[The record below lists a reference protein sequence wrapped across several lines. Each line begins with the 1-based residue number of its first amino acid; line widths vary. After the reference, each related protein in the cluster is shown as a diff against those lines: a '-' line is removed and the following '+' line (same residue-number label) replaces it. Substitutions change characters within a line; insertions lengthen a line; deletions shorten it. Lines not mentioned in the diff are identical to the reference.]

1 VRRLW
6 ITIGVTVALV
16 LSLAGVAAATGLLR
30 AGPRG
35 NGTAVSPVGFL
46 VTPAGQQ
53 ATLGGLPLGAA
64 ASPDGRHLLVTNN
77 GQGVQSLQVL
87 DLSDAADGPEV
98 AQTIPYK
105 SPEALFVGVAYSP
118 DGKRAYASAGGNN
131 KIRVYTVDGKGTLAE
146 QPALP
151 LPTTNPAGQKVNMFP
166 AGLAVA
172 PDGRT
177 LYVADQLADAL
188 SAVDT
193 TSGAVRTIPVGHN
206 PLSVALTADGRRAY
220 VTNQGADSVTVV
232 DTSTFTAVR
241 EVRVGSHPNRLALD
255 ARKGLLYVSVGDDDK
270 VAIVDTAAGVG
281 TTADKVVATIDLA
294 PYRGAP
300 VGSNP
305 GGLALSPDGSRL
317 YVANS
322 GNNDVAVIDTRSRR
336 TVGLI
341 PTGWYP
347 SAVVT
352 SRDGRTLYA
361 LNAKG
366 LGAGPNNGPGHP
378 NPYQP
383 ATSPDQYVGSMIKGT
398 LSAITLNGDKLKR
411 WTEQVVR
418 NNGFDERDQVRTAGN
433 RSRVV
438 PIHPGETSPIK
449 HVIYVVK
456 ENRTY
461 DQVFGSLGRGAGD
474 PSLNLF
480 GDESAP
486 NIRALARRYATLDNF
501 YADAEVSAQGWNW
514 SVAANSNQYVEQS
527 WPANYSGRNRP
538 YDYEGGNPA
547 TAPNRDPKHAYIWQ
561 RLADAGVSLRNYG
574 FYADTN
580 GVTDPKDP
588 ALGANT
594 NHAFPG
600 YDLSKP
606 DHCDATLHTGRMCE
620 WLRDFKQYEATG
632 NLPAVQFVRLPN
644 DHTAGTRVGAPT
656 PKAYVAD
663 NDYAVGQL
671 VDAVSHSKYWESTA
685 IFITEDDAQNGPDH
699 IDAHRTE
706 ALVVSPYTQ
715 AGRVDSTF
723 YSTVSMLRTM
733 ELIVGIRPMTQF
745 DTYAN
750 AMLGT
755 FSDRPDNSAYDAARP
770 AQPFTEVNAPNAP
783 MAAESAAQQ
792 LGKEDQINERTFN
805 EAIWQSIK
813 GAGSVMPEPQHR
825 LDNRAPA
832 VADADGDGK

>member
-1 VRRLW
+1 
-6 ITIGVTVALV
+6 
-16 LSLAGVAAATGLLR
+16 
-30 AGPRG
+30 
-35 NGTAVSPVGFL
+35 
-46 VTPAGQQ
+46 
-53 ATLGGLPLGAA
+53 
-64 ASPDGRHLLVTNN
+64 
-77 GQGVQSLQVL
+77 
-87 DLSDAADGPEV
+87 
-98 AQTIPYK
+98 
-105 SPEALFVGVAYSP
+105 
-118 DGKRAYASAGGNN
+118 
-131 KIRVYTVDGKGTLAE
+131 
-146 QPALP
+146 
-151 LPTTNPAGQKVNMFP
+151 M
-166 AGLAVA
+166 A

-188 SAVDT
+188 SAVDVT
-193 TSGAVRTIPVGHN
+193 TGAVRTIPVGHN
-206 PLSVALTADGRRAY
+206 PLAVALTADGRHAY

-232 DTSTFTAVR
+232 DTSTFTATGAIP
-241 EVRVGSHPNRLALD
+241 VGSHPNRLTLD
-255 ARKGLLYVSVGDDDK
+255 GRKGLLYVSVGDDDK
-270 VAIVDTAAGVG
+270 VAVIETA
-281 TTADKVVATIDLA
+281 ADKVAATIDLA

-336 TVGLI
+336 TVALI

-347 SAVVT
+347 SAVVPG
-352 SRDGRTLYA
+352 RDGRTLYV

-366 LGAGPNNGPGHP
+366 LGAGPNNGPGNP
-378 NPYQP
+378 NPYQKG
-383 ATSPDQYVGSMIKGT
+383 TSPDQYIGSMIKGT
-398 LSAITLNGDKLKR
+398 LSTVALNGDKLER
-411 WTEQVVR
+411 WTQQVIH
-418 NNGFDERDQVRTAGN
+418 NNGFDERGQVRTAGN
-433 RSRVV
+433 HSRVV
-438 PIHPGETSPIK
+438 PVRPGEQSPIK

-461 DQVFGSLGRGAGD
+461 DQVFGSLGKGAGD

-486 NIRALARRYATLDNF
+486 NIRELARRYATLDNF

-514 SVAANSNQYVEQS
+514 SVAANSNQYVEGA

-561 RLADAGVSLRNYG
+561 RLADAGVSFRNYG
-574 FYADTN
+574 FYADTL
-580 GVTDPKDP
+580 GKTDPNDP
-588 ALGANT
+588 VLGANT
-594 NHAFPG
+594 DHAFPG
-600 YDLSKP
+600 FDMAKF
-606 DHCDATLHTGRMCE
+606 DRCDTTAPAGRMCE
-620 WLRDFKQYEATG
+620 WMREFKQYETNG
-632 NLPAVQFVRLPN
+632 NLPTVEFVRLPS
-644 DHTAGTRVGAPT
+644 DHTAGTYAGAPT

-671 VDAVSHSKYWESTA
+671 VDAVSHSKYWDSTA
-685 IFITEDDAQNGPDH
+685 IFVTEDDAQNGPDH

-715 AGRVDSTF
+715 TGRVDSTF

-750 AMLGT
+750 AMFGT
-755 FSDRPDNSAYDAARP
+755 FSDRPNNRRYDAVRP
-770 AQPFTEVNAPNAP
+770 AQSFTELNGANAP

-792 LGKEDQINERTFN
+792 LGTEDKIDERTFN
-805 EAIWQSIK
+805 QAIWQSVK

-825 LDNRAPA
+825 LDSHAPA
-832 VADADGDGK
+832 NANPDPDGDGK